1 MKKVLSV
8 VIIAL
13 LAVTLL
19 CACMEVDVSIAKLN
33 KVSELLEVEYSG
45 WTINTTT
52 IYKDVKLTSSYIIT
66 KSDAQTEINYSV
78 EQLNELSINQP
89 TEFKSEI
96 VGSVI
101 VKDGKVTSQE
111 GEELSVDLS
120 GMENIGLNLK
130 SEYLDEISV
139 TSSTLSANVKDI
151 KSFMGKEMDATNMT
165 LEIVY
170 SAEAIEHININYTT
184 GNSASVKVEYI
195 FSK

>member
-8 VIIAL
+8 IIIAL

-19 CACMEVDVSIAKLN
+19 CACMEVDVSITKLN
-33 KVSELLEVEYSG
+33 QVSKLLEVEYSG

-52 IYKDVKLTSSYIIT
+52 VYKDVRLTSSYIII
-66 KSDAQTEINYSV
+66 KSDAQTEISYSV
-78 EQLNELSINQP
+78 EQLNELSIDKP
-89 TEFKSEI
+89 AEFKSEI

-101 VKDGKVTSQE
+101 VKDGKVISHE

-130 SEYLDEISV
+130 SEYLDKINV

-165 LEIVY
+165 LEIGFTE
-170 SAEAIEHININYTT
+170 EAIEHININYTT
-184 GNSASVKVEYI
+184 SSSSSVKIEYI

>member
-8 VIIAL
+8 IIIAL

-19 CACMEVDVSIAKLN
+19 CACMEVDVSVSKLN

-52 IYKDVKLTSSYIIT
+52 IYKDLRLTSSYIIT
-66 KSDAQTEINYSV
+66 KSDAQTEISYSV
-78 EQLNELSINQP
+78 EQLNKLSIDKP
-89 TEFKSEI
+89 AEFKSNI

-130 SEYLDEISV
+130 SEYLNDISV
-139 TSSTLSANVKDI
+139 TSSTLLANVKNI
-151 KSFMGKEMDATNMT
+151 NSFMGREMDATNMT
-165 LEIVY
+165 LEIAY
-170 SAEAIEHININYTT
+170 TEDAIEHINITYIDSS
-184 GNSASVKVEYI
+184 SASVKIEYI